1 MASRN
6 FFTDR
11 FGRQTVF
18 KVPNGPLIG
27 WGLFGVASM
36 MALTP
41 RNAGLLKTLSKGCL
55 MVWALGETFRGD
67 SGFRRSIG
75 AATLLH
81 QVAGPADREAEAGTP
96 KMSVSSRQQH

>member
-6 FFTDR
+6 FFTDQ
-11 FGRQTVF
+11 FGRQTIF
-18 KVPNGPLIG
+18 KVPNAPLIG
-27 WGLFGVASM
+27 WGVFGAASM

-55 MVWALGETFRGD
+55 MIWALGETFRGE

-75 AATLLH
+75 AATLLR
-81 QVAGPADREAEAGTP
+81 QVAGGAEPDTEAAGT
-96 KMSVSSRQQH
+96 KASRSAQQ

>member
-6 FFTDR
+6 FFTDP
-11 FGRQTVF
+11 FGRQTVV

-27 WGLFGVASM
+27 WAAFGAASM

-55 MVWALGETFRGD
+55 VIWALGETFRGE
-67 SGFRRSIG
+67 SPFRRSIG
-75 AATLLH
+75 AATLLR
-81 QVAGPADREAEAGTP
+81 QVTGGGGTAKASGAASAP
-96 KMSVSSRQQH
+96 KA

>member
-27 WGLFGVASM
+27 WGVFGVASM

-81 QVAGPADREAEAGTP
+81 EVTGPADPDTEAGTS
-96 KMSVSSRQQH
+96 KVAGSRQQH

>member
-11 FGRQTVF
+11 LGRQTVF
-18 KVPNGPLIG
+18 LVPNGPLIG
-27 WGLFGVASM
+27 WGVFGVASM

-55 MVWALGETFRGD
+55 ILWALGKTFRGE

-75 AATLLH
+75 AATLLR
-81 QVAGPADREAEAGTP
+81 QVAGGEDPGAEAGTSKP
-96 KMSVSSRQQH
+96 AGSRRR

>member
-6 FFTDR
+6 FFTDQ

-18 KVPNGPLIG
+18 EVPNAPIIG
-27 WGLFGVASM
+27 WGVFGLASL

-41 RNAGLLKTLSKGCL
+41 RRAEQLKTLSKACL
-55 MVWALGETFRGD
+55 LLWALGETFRGE

-75 AATLLH
+75 AATLLS
-81 QVAGPADREAEAGTP
+81 QIAPKPERGEKAGSGKAGA
-96 KMSVSSRQQH
+96 

>member
-27 WGLFGVASM
+27 WGVFGVASM

-55 MVWALGETFRGD
+55 MVWALGETFRGE

-75 AATLLH
+75 AATLLRE
-81 QVAGPADREAEAGTP
+81 VTGPADPDTEAGTP
-96 KMSVSSRQQH
+96 KVSDSSRKH